1 MYSRIDKLRKKN
13 LILFVLSM
21 ILVCSVLSVVLFNSK
36 HQKVADN
43 FTTRAKAEVIEKS
56 SEKSS
61 SKEKNK
67 EDITN
72 SSSEMEITTD
82 MSSTVEQA
90 MEDTTQLEVKVGTAQ
105 QSVVTTSTPVTSDT
119 AIYNGNTAGE
129 VGASAAAQMAAA
141 TGVSQTVWEQII
153 ARESNGNPYVSNGS
167 GASGLFQTM
176 PGWGSTA
183 TVQDQINS
191 AINAYNA
198 QGLSAWGY

>member
-1 MYSRIDKLRKKN
+1 MYSRVGKLRKKN
-13 LILFVLSM
+13 LIITALGVLSAL
-21 ILVCSVLSVVLFNSK
+21 IIVVGVLLNQQQIKSTG
-36 HQKVADN
+36 
-43 FTTRAKAEVIEKS
+43 FTTKAKAEVIEKTVAKSTSQSSTSEEKLNQEIAVETES
-56 SEKSS
+56 SEVPVVA
-61 SKEKNK
+61 EP
-67 EDITN
+67 EVAQVQ
-72 SSSEMEITTD
+72 EVAAQPVTTD
-82 MSSTVEQA
+82 AATVTATSYSASSVA
-90 MEDTTQLEVKVGTAQ
+90 LA
-105 QSVVTTSTPVTSDT
+105 
-119 AIYNGNTAGE
+119 NGNTAGE
-129 VGASAAAQMAAA
+129 VGTSAAAQMAAA